1 MKGTFA
7 AADITLYHVK
17 KKVTIKE
24 PSYVAYEV
32 STGKV
37 LAIGKEAENMLCD
50 GKRVKC
56 VSPFHQGRVDDFN
69 VARALFKLLFK
80 KVFEGSIRKP
90 RLAVCVPATCE
101 KIFLTA
107 YEQLM
112 LDAGAREAVLFEG
125 VTLEEFL
132 EKTPEAELEKYTG
145 IVSIAKDNLQEYA
158 RELLGEMC
166 DIMKEWGISKE
177 QMLLMLE
184 GYTEYKNR

>member
-17 KKVTIKE
+17 KKVKIKE

-32 STGKV
+32 ATGKV

-56 VSPFHQGRVDDFN
+56 VSPFHQGRVDDFD
-69 VARALFKLLFK
+69 VARALFKQLFK
-80 KVFEGSIRKP
+80 RSFAGSVLKP
-90 RLAVCVPATCE
+90 RVAVCLPFTCE

-107 YEQLM
+107 CEQLM
-112 LDAGAREAVLFEG
+112 LVAGAREAVLFEG

-132 EKTPEAELEKYTG
+132 QKTPAAEWGKYTG
-145 IVSIAKDNLQEYA
+145 IVEISKDDLQEYA
-158 RELLGEMC
+158 KELLEETC
-166 DIMKEWGISKE
+166 DTMKEWGITKE
-177 QMLLMLE
+177 ELE
-184 GYTEYKNR
+184 RMVKELCRVI

>member
-17 KKVTIKE
+17 KKERIKE

-56 VSPFHQGRVDDFN
+56 VSPFHQGRVHDFD
-69 VARALFKLLFK
+69 VARVLFKQLFK
-80 KVFEGSIRKP
+80 RCFAGSVLKP
-90 RLAVCVPATCE
+90 RVAVCLSFPCE

-107 YEQLM
+107 CEQLM
-112 LDAGAREAVLFEG
+112 LVAGAREAVLFEG

-132 EKTPEAELEKYTG
+132 QKTPAAELERYTG
-145 IVSIAKDNLQEYA
+145 VVAISKNNMQEYA
-158 RELLGEMC
+158 EELLGETC
-166 DIMKEWGISKE
+166 DIMKEWGISRE
-177 QMLLMLE
+177 QVLMMLE
-184 GYTEYKNR
+184 KYNF

>member
-7 AADITLYHVK
+7 AADITFYHVK
-17 KKVTIKE
+17 KKERIKE

-32 STGKV
+32 ATGKI

-69 VARALFKLLFK
+69 VASALFKQLFK
-80 KVFEGSIRKP
+80 KVFAGSIRKP
-90 RLAVCVPATCE
+90 RLAVCVPSTRE

-112 LDAGAREAVLFEG
+112 LGAGAREAVLFEG

-132 EKTPEAELEKYTG
+132 DKTPEGDLEKYTG
-145 IVSIAKDNLQEYA
+145 VVGISKDNLQEYA
-158 RELLGEMC
+158 EELLGETC

-177 QMLLMLE
+177 QVLLMLE
-184 GYTEYKNR
+184 KYIF